1 MVYFPANFEI
11 ILSDSLD
18 LHQVGTLHNLKGA
31 FSILTNELLLFY
43 KMCSLAWILWTSY
56 PSTFHLHVSEF
67 LVFNFLFRYQDGL
80 CRP

>member
-1 MVYFPANFEI
+1 MVYFPASFEI

-18 LHQVGTLHNLKGA
+18 LHQIGTLHNLKGA
-31 FSILTNELLLFY
+31 FSRTNELLLFY

-56 PSTFHLHVSEF
+56 SSTFHLHVSEF
-67 LVFNFLFRYQDGL
+67 LLFNFLFRYQDGL

>member
-1 MVYFPANFEI
+1 MVYFPADFEI

-31 FSILTNELLLFY
+31 LCGTNELLLFY
-43 KMCSLAWILWTSY
+43 KISSLAWILWTSY
-56 PSTFHLHVSEF
+56 PSTFHLCEF
-67 LVFNFLFRYQDGL
+67 LIFNFIFRYEDGL